1 LIGPAAAAFLTALQ
15 WTKRG
20 GSATLHCNVDHGA
33 ANRLL
38 ISSCSHRASN
48 FHGSASAW

>member
-20 GSATLHCNVDHGA
+20 GSATLHCNVDDGA
-33 ANRLL
+33 ASRLL
-38 ISSCSHRASN
+38 ILFPFISCE
-48 FHGSASAW
+48 

>member
-1 LIGPAAAAFLTALQ
+1 MENVLDWFGSRRLLIALQ

-33 ANRLL
+33 TERLL
-38 ISSCSHRASN
+38 I
-48 FHGSASAW
+48 